1 MPAAAAAAAA
11 AALARHEHASAG
23 TWAGGRLRSSSSRT
37 RHTGR
42 QAAALSPPL
51 LCCCRWIVGPQITFS
66 KRRNGLIKKASE
78 LSVLCGCDVAVILF
92 SPTGKYVEFCS
103 CSMPDMLARS
113 AAQQADVQAA
123 PGSSSHGAQAP
134 AGSDAKRK
142 LDNTGGSDMLNK
154 QVKRLQHE
162 VESHRRQLLRMAGE
176 ELGGLPVSDLDEL
189 ESALEGSM
197 RRIRQR
203 KHDLM
208 AAEILRLRQALESP
222 PQRQLQ
228 LPPLP
233 PPPLAPQPHHFQQQL
248 PPLTFQSPGAGGAG
262 GGGGGGGDNGLSMMH
277 LLAQPPPP
285 LPMPRSVPLGG
296 GMLSVPMQVVEG
308 LDSQRQATVQVRHHW
323 RWQPQPLSCCS
334 LPRLHRGAAGAPLG
348 LGLYDLAWG
357 SLEPMNTAL
366 NVQRGGASSPLCPP
380 APPLGGGGSGG
391 GGNRRGNGGAAAA
404 MAPLGEVARLNVTLP
419 GAQRLPQL
427 VTLQSPSSATAVERD
442 RSSAAAPPGLEGY
455 LQLQLPP
462 PPPASPP
469 TQQAAPST
477 AAAQMLFR

>member
-1 MPAAAAAAAA
+1 M
-11 AALARHEHASAG
+11 S
-23 TWAGGRLRSSSSRT
+23 T
-37 RHTGR
+37 
-42 QAAALSPPL
+42 
-51 LCCCRWIVGPQITFS
+51 ITFS

-113 AAQQADVQAA
+113 AAQQADMQAA
-123 PGSSSHGAQAP
+123 PGSSSQGAQAP
-134 AGSDAKRK
+134 ASGDAKRK
-142 LDNTGGSDMLNK
+142 LDNTDMLNK

-176 ELGGLPVSDLDEL
+176 ELGGLPVSDLDGVATPAGPLFPPPPFLLPSSLLPLSPLLPPCLLPASVLKHVHPAGAEL
-189 ESALEGSM
+189 ESALEGSV

-222 PQRQLQ
+222 PQQQLQ
-228 LPPLP
+228 LPPP
-233 PPPLAPQPHHFQQQL
+233 PPPPQAHHFQQQL

-262 GGGGGGGDNGLSMMH
+262 GGGGGDNGLSMMH

-285 LPMPRSVPLGG
+285 LPTPRSVPLGG
-296 GMLSVPMQVVEG
+296 GMLSVPMQVGEG
-308 LDSQRQATVQVRHHW
+308 LDSQRQATIQ
-323 RWQPQPLSCCS
+323 
-334 LPRLHRGAAGAPLG
+334 HRGATGAPLG

-357 SLEPMNTAL
+357 PLLPMNTAL
-366 NVQRGGASSPLCPP
+366 SVQRGGASSPSFPP
-380 APPLGGGGSGG
+380 APPLGGGGSSGG
-391 GGNRRGNGGAAAA
+391 SGNRRSNGGAAAA
-404 MAPLGEVARLNVTLP
+404 MAPLGDVARLNVTLP

-427 VTLQSPSSATAVERD
+427 VTLQSPSSATAVERN
-442 RSSAAAPPGLEGY
+442 RSSATAPPGLEGY
-455 LQLQLPP
+455 LQLQP

-477 AAAQMLFR
+477 AAAQMLFRGPAAAD